1 MMEDDDEVM
10 EVAEKKERIV
20 KKVKNEEKSKGD
32 GIFTGYTFYL
42 SEGVRNMR

>member
-1 MMEDDDEVM
+1 MMEDDDEMM
-10 EVAEKKERIV
+10 EVVEKKDRIIQ
-20 KKVKNEEKSKGD
+20 KKNEEKCKRS